1 MSRQTKAKEVDKSR
15 QVRSFIKEEKSPSVA
30 STSSNPVCTRASS
43 AWRRTTSSNA
53 PPTSGNSTASQKQ
66 TSTTGT
72 VPSPIR
78 ISMQEFLAN
87 GGQIMKVSEPLSTQL
102 EISKQTEQPP
112 PKVVEPKPKK
122 DKEIQTDRT
131 TSTIGT
137 NCNASLVLD
146 LPKFSG
152 DPLDWPIFKRTF
164 DYTTANNTYPP
175 IENMLRLF
183 NALQGDALEAVKA
196 SFSCW
201 NTETV
206 LELLEMRFGNPS
218 LLLEALVA
226 MIKRLPSLVE
236 EPHRLA
242 EFATDLR
249 SAASSL
255 KTHKLG
261 NPQLDNHDL
270 LSAILRKLPEA
281 MLFDCIRFKS
291 DDESLSKMEKLSD
304 FVFLQA
310 KLHLERGVTLSSE
323 AATTSEARKRSRV
336 EEEQPFVE
344 QANIT
349 KRRNVL
355 ETEGKKA
362 LRNFISIGRGPSI
375 SRLFPWLFTR
385 SSLGDA
391 CCCCLR
397 HKQQQQ
403 QQQQLRASSS
413 CLLFSCSSSGSVE
426 CIVRAYMNRIYT
438 CPQHITERD
447 PSARVCLSLY
457 HKE

>member
-43 AWRRTTSSNA
+43 AWRRSTSSNA
-53 PPTSGNSTASQKQ
+53 PTSGNSSTACQKQ
-66 TSTTGT
+66 TNTTGT
-72 VPSPIR
+72 VPAPIR
-78 ISMQEFLAN
+78 ISMQEFFAN
-87 GGQIMKVSEPLSTQL
+87 GGQLVKVSEPPATLV
-102 EISKQTEQPP
+102 EISKPTEQPP
-112 PKVVEPKPKK
+112 PKVVEPKPKE
-122 DKEIQTDRT
+122 DKEIQTDRA

-206 LELLEMRFGNPS
+206 LELLEMRFGNSS

-249 SAASSL
+249 SATSSL

-261 NPQLDNHDL
+261 NAQLDNHDL
-270 LSAILRKLPEA
+270 LSVILRKLPEA

-291 DDESLSKMEKLSD
+291 DDECLSKMEKLSD

-310 KLHLERGVTLSSE
+310 KQHLESGVTLSSDV
-323 AATTSEARKRSRV
+323 TTSEARKRSRV

-349 KRRNVL
+349 KRRNV
-355 ETEGKKA
+355 
-362 LRNFISIGRGPSI
+362 
-375 SRLFPWLFTR
+375 
-385 SSLGDA
+385 
-391 CCCCLR
+391 
-397 HKQQQQ
+397 
-403 QQQQLRASSS
+403 
-413 CLLFSCSSSGSVE
+413 V
-426 CIVRAYMNRIYT
+426 
-438 CPQHITERD
+438 
-447 PSARVCLSLY
+447 
-457 HKE
+457 